1 MSRFYIF
8 VEFFGIRQFPKF
20 CPIIHWSSRAII
32 LFNNYFIKLLKN
44 SLENQLRLST
54 VVVAYF
60 HSVWKSQKKF
70 HYILN
75 IATEAISL
83 KCQNWSIWQ
92 AFEILKLR
100 PNSVTR
106 QVNYNRKKIGWKC
119 QEKFKCDFFC
129 DFQTLW
135 NRIKISAFFNH
146 NKANFKS
153 IQIDKTSKKVLK
165 LKAVFTVVE
174 NP

>member
-20 CPIIHWSSRAII
+20 CPIIHWSPRAII

-44 SLENQLRLST
+44 GLENQLRLST

-75 IATEAISL
+75 IATELRSNFIEMPKLVNLASFWNPEVCGQTVL
-83 KCQNWSIWQ
+83 PDRSILTGQ
-92 AFEILKLR
+92 
-100 PNSVTR
+100 
-106 QVNYNRKKIGWKC
+106 
-119 QEKFKCDFFC
+119 
-129 DFQTLW
+129 
-135 NRIKISAFFNH
+135 
-146 NKANFKS
+146 
-153 IQIDKTSKKVLK
+153 K
-165 LKAVFTVVE
+165 LKENGTFCVIFKHCVFCFFLNNFATRL
-174 NP
+174 